1 MEKVKQAIKQ
11 NSWPATVIVAVS
23 GGVDSVVLLH
33 ALAQMP
39 IRIVVAHVNYHL
51 RPESDA
57 DASFVA
63 KLAQKMNVIFEQRD
77 WQTIP
82 NHAVEKEARIFRY
95 GFFNALAKQYQTD
108 TIVVAH
114 HANDQAET
122 VLLKMIRGGQLRQMA
137 GMMTKTNRIIRP
149 FLTLTKQELIAYAHR
164 NQLKWREDSTNS
176 DPNYTPRNLLRN
188 DVLPKI
194 TTINAQAVRHINDM
208 AQQIQNQERL
218 IDEQAAIYAQNI
230 ASWHTIPQAWQAP
243 TLKYWLQAQQIFN
256 IKESQIM
263 QALQLLNN
271 DSKPNGR
278 ITLNQGV
285 QLVKSYNQ
293 LGLQKEQNRDQVL
306 SPVMLKLNQRYFLAN
321 KSWLWTDHEPILD
334 DSAVAFSISS
344 EKAVLCLRLANAS
357 DKIAL
362 INGHK
367 KLRRLAIDEKLR
379 LQEREAMLVL
389 TTADDRIVAVQV
401 RNDEWRVSAEYTVK
415 QNTQPNWLVWRIEE
429 T

>member
-1 MEKVKQAIKQ
+1 
-11 NSWPATVIVAVS
+11 
-23 GGVDSVVLLH
+23 
-33 ALAQMP
+33 
-39 IRIVVAHVNYHL
+39 
-51 RPESDA
+51 
-57 DASFVA
+57 
-63 KLAQKMNVIFEQRD
+63 
-77 WQTIP
+77 
-82 NHAVEKEARIFRY
+82 
-95 GFFNALAKQYQTD
+95 
-108 TIVVAH
+108 
-114 HANDQAET
+114 
-122 VLLKMIRGGQLRQMA
+122 
-137 GMMTKTNRIIRP
+137 
-149 FLTLTKQELIAYAHR
+149 
-164 NQLKWREDSTNS
+164 
-176 DPNYTPRNLLRN
+176 LRN
-188 DVLPKI
+188 DVLPKL
-194 TTINAQAVRHINDM
+194 TTINAQAVRHINHM

-256 IKESQIM
+256 IKESQIL

-334 DSAVAFSISS
+334 DSAVAFAIGS

-367 KLRRLAIDEKLR
+367 KLRRLAIDEKLT
-379 LQEREAMLVL
+379 LQERETMLVL
-389 TTADDRIVAVQV
+389 TTADDCIVAVQV
-401 RNDEWRVSAEYTVK
+401 RNNEWRVSAEYTVK
-415 QNTQPNWLVWRIEE
+415 QNTRPNWLVWRIEE

>member
-11 NSWPATVIVAVS
+11 NSWPSTVIVAVS

-51 RPESDA
+51 RSESNE

-82 NHAVEKEARIFRY
+82 DHAVEKEARIFRY
-95 GFFNALAKQYQTD
+95 DFFNTLAKQYQTD

-122 VLLKMIRGGQLRQMA
+122 VLLKMIRGGQLRQMS
-137 GMMTKTNRIIRP
+137 GMMAKTNHIIRP
-149 FLTLTKQELIAYAHR
+149 FLALTKQELVAYANR

-188 DVLPKI
+188 DVLPKL

-230 ASWHTIPQAWQAP
+230 VSWHTIPQAWQAP
-243 TLKYWLQAQQIFN
+243 TLKYWLQSHQIFN
-256 IKESQIM
+256 IKENQIM
-263 QALQLLNN
+263 EALQLLNN
-271 DSKPNGR
+271 DSKPNGS
-278 ITLNQGV
+278 IALNQGV
-285 QLVKSYNQ
+285 QLVKSYDQ
-293 LGLQKEQNRDQVL
+293 LGLQKEQNRGQVL

-321 KSWLWTDHEPILD
+321 QSWLWTDQEPIHQ
-334 DSAVAFSISS
+334 DSAIAFSMAAK
-344 EKAVLCLRLANAS
+344 KAVICLRSANSS

-367 KLRRLAIDEKLR
+367 KLRRLAIDEKLT

-389 TTADDRIVAVQV
+389 TMMNDDIVAVRL
-401 RNDEWRVSAEYTVK
+401 RNNEWRVSAEYTVK